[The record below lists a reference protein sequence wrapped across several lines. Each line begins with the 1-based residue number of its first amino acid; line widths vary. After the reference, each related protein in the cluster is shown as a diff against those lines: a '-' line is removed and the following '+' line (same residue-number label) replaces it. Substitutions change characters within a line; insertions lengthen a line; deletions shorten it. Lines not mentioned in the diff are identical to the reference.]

1 MVLGGAF
8 FVNGNVNP
16 AAEAN
21 IFGDPEAADL
31 VLGLCPR
38 CRVVGLDVTHKAG
51 FLPPHIP
58 GWRVAGGLPALLGG
72 RPGHLAQGR
81 AFFPHTF
88 QDGGFLGLACTAGW

>member
-21 IFGDPEAADL
+21 IFGDAEAADL

-38 CRVVGLDVTHKAG
+38 CRIVGLDVTHQVSPILSSCYA
-51 FLPPHIP
+51 LAT
-58 GWRVAGGLPALLGG
+58 WVRRRVFGVVTAATM
-72 RPGHLAQGR
+72 LA
-81 AFFPHTF
+81 
-88 QDGGFLGLACTAGW
+88 